1 MRYTAFFWDFDG
13 TLYDTYGRITRAT
26 QKALADLGVAC
37 SCAEVYQ
44 QVKRSLHVA
53 YETLAAQTGCT
64 EEEYMAAYHRHA
76 EEEGAD
82 SIRPYPGTAEMLRAV
97 VNGGGQNFLYTHRG
111 LSAWENLRRDG
122 LDGLFAGG
130 VTSADHFP
138 GKPAPDALN
147 YLAEKYALDKAR
159 CVMIGDRDIDCDAG
173 KNAGMACILF
183 DPDHFYPGY
192 QADGRFAGMDEMRR
206 ALTE

>member
-1 MRYTAFFWDFDG
+1 MKYTAFFWDFDG

-26 QKALADLGVAC
+26 RKALADLGIDC
-37 SCAEVYQ
+37 SFEEVYS

-53 YETLAAQTGCT
+53 YETLCASSGKT
-64 EEEYMAAYHRHA
+64 EAEYMAAYHRHG

-82 SIRPYPGTAEMLRAV
+82 SIRPYPGVREMLEAV
-97 VNGGGQNFLYTHRG
+97 VKNGGQNFLYTHRG

-130 VTSADHFP
+130 VTSEDHFP

-147 YLAEKYALDKAR
+147 YLAQKFALDKAC

-183 DPDHFYPGY
+183 DPDNFYPDY
-192 QADGRFAGMDEMRR
+192 RADGRFADMAALRR
-206 ALTE
+206 AIAE